1 MTRPQTLS
9 ARFCGRPGR
18 LEPVAEGLPE
28 ADELWVWRTGD
39 RRVWDLDRPADEG
52 SLLAFACLVAEF
64 YHDRRRF
71 SLRELPGATL
81 EVAWL
86 EFSADGSLLVFFRPV
101 YAPAYAGRIGR

>member
-1 MTRPQTLS
+1 MKPVHNLS

-39 RRVWDLDRPADEG
+39 RRVLGVDRPVDEG
-52 SLLAFACLVAEF
+52 SLLEFACLVSEL
-64 YHDRRRF
+64 YHDRRRVR
-71 SLRELPGATL
+71 LRELPGTVL

-101 YAPAYAGRIGR
+101 VAPVYAGRV

>member
-1 MTRPQTLS
+1 MKQVHNLS

-18 LEPVAEGLPE
+18 LEPVAAGVPV

-39 RRVWDLDRPADEG
+39 RRVSGVDRPTDEG
-52 SLLAFACLVAEF
+52 SLLEFACLVSEL

-71 SLRELPGATL
+71 GLRELPGTVL

-86 EFSADGSLLVFFRPV
+86 EFSADGSLLVFFRPALEPV
-101 YAPAYAGRIGR
+101 YVGRA

>member
-1 MTRPQTLS
+1 MKQVHNLF

-18 LEPVAEGLPE
+18 LEPVAEGVPE

-39 RRVWDLDRPADEG
+39 RRVSGVNRPTDEG
-52 SLLAFACLVAEF
+52 SLLEFACLVSEL

-71 SLRELPGATL
+71 GLRELPGTVL

-101 YAPAYAGRIGR
+101 LEPVYVGRA

>member
-1 MTRPQTLS
+1 MKQAHNRST
-9 ARFCGRPGR
+9 RFCGRPGR
-18 LEPVAEGLPE
+18 LEPVAEGVAE

-39 RRVWDLDRPADEG
+39 RRVLGVDRPTDEG
-52 SLLAFACLVAEF
+52 SLLEFACLVSEL

-71 SLRELPGATL
+71 GLRELPGTVL

-101 YAPAYAGRIGR
+101 RSPIYVGRV

>member
-1 MTRPQTLS
+1 MKQVHNLS

-18 LEPVAEGLPE
+18 LEPVAEGVPE

-39 RRVWDLDRPADEG
+39 RRVSGVDRPTDEG
-52 SLLAFACLVAEF
+52 SLLEFACLVSEL

-71 SLRELPGATL
+71 GLRELPGTVL

-101 YAPAYAGRIGR
+101 LEPVYVGRA